1 MEYKNKN
8 DFFYNIVKTKL
19 LELKNYNSK
28 LQVLDYVDES
38 ITPSL
43 TLAFTTETKI
53 QDEAA
58 YSFSTIQKKTAE
70 FQVVFCERTD
80 INRDTTKS
88 TRENSFTWND
98 LIEMKIKKVYDA
110 KLGYTYKNP
119 TTNLDEFVISIL
131 DIDVIRIWKT
141 VPVKGTDIFYIMFE
155 CEIKYQQRLLK

>member
-19 LELKNYNSK
+19 LELKTYNSK
-28 LQVLDYVDES
+28 LQVLDHLDED

-43 TLAFTTETKI
+43 SLVLTTETKI
-53 QDEAA
+53 QEEAA
-58 YSFSTIQKKTAE
+58 YSFSPIQKKIAE
-70 FQVVFCERTD
+70 FEVVYVDRTD

-88 TRENSFTWND
+88 TQENTYAWND

-131 DIDVIRIWKT
+131 DIDINRIWKA
-141 VPVKGTDIFYIMFE
+141 VPVKGIDKFYIVFE